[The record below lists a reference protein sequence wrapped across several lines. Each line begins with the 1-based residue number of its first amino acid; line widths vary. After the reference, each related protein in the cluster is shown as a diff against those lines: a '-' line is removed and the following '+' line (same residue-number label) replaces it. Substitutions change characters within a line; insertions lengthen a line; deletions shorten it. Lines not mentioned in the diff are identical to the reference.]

1 METVVVIAIT
11 VLIIIFLGSLLS
23 VLVICRQKYC
33 RQYESYSQQFVE
45 TRSDIQLIND
55 SAEVELDD
63 VQSRFDIESILADDR
78 WIDDATG
85 LIPHCLAILK
95 KCRRLTENLVAMT
108 SVSKSGK
115 KLDEIV
121 EVAKKIGP
129 RIDDVVQSMYPPLDP
144 RLLEARCA
152 ALILSVTHLAL
163 VSRIVCRIQSG
174 HDWIEETL
182 KEMEE
187 HVQILREAG
196 LAVEASIKTQS
207 NFNGTG
213 LEQQQIISST

>member
-1 METVVVIAIT
+1 METVVVAAVV
-11 VLIIIFLGSLLS
+11 VLSLVFLGSLLS
-23 VLVICRQKYC
+23 VVLLCRRKYRGSWPDAGVDDQLVKD
-33 RQYESYSQQFVE
+33 V
-45 TRSDIQLIND
+45 T
-55 SAEVELDD
+55 EVELDD
-63 VQSRFDIESILADDR
+63 VQSRFDIDSILADDR

-115 KLDEIV
+115 QLDEIV
-121 EVAKKIGP
+121 EVAKRIGP

-163 VSRIVCRIQSG
+163 VSRVVCRVQS
-174 HDWIEETL
+174 DYRWIEETL
-182 KEMEE
+182 SEMEE

-196 LAVEASIKTQS
+196 LAVEAFMKSQA
-207 NFNGTG
+207 NFNPIGI
-213 LEQQQIISST
+213 EHQQISPT